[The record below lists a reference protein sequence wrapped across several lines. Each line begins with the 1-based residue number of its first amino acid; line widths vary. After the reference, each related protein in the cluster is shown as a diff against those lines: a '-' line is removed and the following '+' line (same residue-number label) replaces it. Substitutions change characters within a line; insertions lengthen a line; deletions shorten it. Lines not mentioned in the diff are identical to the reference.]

1 MGVCPCRLRL
11 PRRFAP
17 RNDSREE
24 GELPRND
31 SRERGELPRNDSRG
45 RKGGWHAWSLF
56 FLMFWVAVAILFLL
70 EVICLKLRLLT
81 VLC

>member
-1 MGVCPCRLRL
+1 MSCGEGKGGGTLGVC
-11 PRRFAP
+11 
-17 RNDSREE
+17 
-24 GELPRND
+24 
-31 SRERGELPRNDSRG
+31 
-45 RKGGWHAWSLF
+45 F

>member
-1 MGVCPCRLRL
+1 MSCGRGALEVGVCPCRLRL

-24 GELPRND
+24 GELPRNEL
-31 SRERGELPRNDSRG
+31 REG
-45 RKGGWHAWSLF
+45 KGGTLGVCF

>member
-1 MGVCPCRLRL
+1 MRL

-17 RNDSREE
+17 RNDSRERGGSFLAMTRGE
-24 GELPRND
+24 GKVLAM
-31 SRERGELPRNDSRG
+31 SRGKERG
-45 RKGGWHAWSLF
+45 GGTLGVCF